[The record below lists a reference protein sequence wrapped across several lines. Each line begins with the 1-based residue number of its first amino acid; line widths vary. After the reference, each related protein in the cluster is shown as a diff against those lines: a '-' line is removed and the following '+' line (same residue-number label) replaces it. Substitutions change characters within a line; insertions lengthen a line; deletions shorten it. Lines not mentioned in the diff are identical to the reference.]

1 MKNALKLL
9 AIIISVF
16 MIGFFLEKTIDSSKL
31 NNTGSLEETFE
42 IISELF
48 SVLVAISIFGITWYA
63 YNKSRDNHSLLL
75 GAAFLITGILT
86 LFHLLSYPFMPDFI
100 NPNSFHKAGI
110 FFLESRFILAI
121 LLLAS
126 VYVYHDSLP
135 ELINKNVMVLFIIV
149 ILSVF
154 VGSVFI
160 HENLIFAAYNLD
172 SYSTKTVLLLFV
184 ITTIISVACYLYTKR
199 ARETGQKNLL
209 NLTNGSVIIL
219 FSNLVYVDYELSAH
233 LLIITG
239 FFYFYL
245 GLYKSSVELPYEKLA
260 IAEEKLRIGAEN
272 KYRNLFD
279 NANDAIITTDLEDSV
294 TSWNHSAEK
303 LFGWKAQ
310 EVMGKKLSSLVV
322 PLNLQT
328 QREELINNA
337 MNGKLASGM
346 ETVHICKDG
355 TRIFVDLTTSQ
366 LLDSNQNLAGLSFIV
381 RDITERKKAQ
391 DLINKS
397 KEFAETVINSM
408 NDAIAVIDVNDFR
421 ITDVNSVFLKNCGM
435 KKEELIGKTCYEI
448 THKQAQPCAPPDN
461 TCPLVDTLNTGK
473 YSTVEHVHHINGG
486 DKQYVEVST
495 SPIMNESGKVVNVIH
510 VARDITE
517 RKLAEK
523 TIGESFKQLKEE
535 KAKTESII
543 AALGDAISIQDTDFK
558 ILYQNKIHQD
568 IMGKQKGKYCYREYE
583 HRDHICEDCPV
594 NMTFMDGKIHIGE
607 RSMIKDGQK
616 LFFEITSSPL
626 KDSTNNIIAGIEIAR
641 DITKRKQT
649 EEALNKSRNLLNT
662 IKSVQDNF
670 IVDSDIKVTFN
681 DILNNVI
688 SLTQSEYGFIGEILY
703 TAKGDPF
710 LKIHAFTNI
719 AWNKEI
725 QEFYEKN
732 APQGIDFHDLKTLFG
747 SVITSGKP
755 VIANDPSTD
764 IRRGGLPEGHP
775 QIYKFLGIPFY
786 HGVKL
791 NGMIGVANCP
801 EGYDEDIIEYLK
813 PLLTTCASIIEAYRI
828 DQRRKL
834 AEKQIEVSLKEKE
847 TLLKEIH
854 HRVKNNMQIVSSLL
868 EYQTQYIK
876 DKNVIDIFTESQN
889 RIASMSL
896 VHEKLYQSN
905 DLAKIDF
912 NEYINDLASNLFQ
925 SYVDKSRR
933 ITLDMNIE
941 TIQMDIDF
949 AIPCGLIINELV
961 TNSLKYAFPEDREG
975 KIRIILRKT
984 DEEMFELVIG
994 DNGIGLPKDLD
1005 FRKTGSLGLHLVTIL
1020 AENQLHGEININKNT
1035 GTEFQIKF
1043 RGIK

>member
-1 MKNALKLL
+1 LKHALKLL
-9 AIIISVF
+9 AIIVSVF
-16 MIGFFLEKTIDSSKL
+16 LIGFFLEETIDSSEL
-31 NNTGSLEETFE
+31 NNTGSLEETLE

-48 SVLVAISIFGITWYA
+48 SIFVAISIFGITWYA

-75 GAAFLITGILT
+75 GAAFLITGILI

-100 NPNSFHKAGI
+100 NPNSSHKAGL

-126 VYVYHDSLP
+126 VYVYDDSLP
-135 ELINKNVMVLFIIV
+135 QLINKNVMILFIII

-154 VGSVFI
+154 LGSVFI
-160 HENLIFAAYNLD
+160 HEDLIFAAYKLD
-172 SYSTKTVLLLFV
+172 SYSAITVLLLFV

-199 ARETGQKNLL
+199 AKETYQKNLL
-209 NLTNGSVIIL
+209 NLTNGSIIIL
-219 FSNLVYVDYELSAH
+219 FSNLVYFDYEFSGH
-233 LLIITG
+233 FLIITG

-272 KYRNLFD
+272 KYRSLFD
-279 NANDAIITTDLEDSV
+279 NANDAIITTDMEDCV

-303 LFGWKAQ
+303 LFGWEAQ
-310 EVMGKKLSSLVV
+310 DATGKKLSSLIV

-328 QREELINNA
+328 QRDEIINNA
-337 MNGKLASGM
+337 MNGKLAYGI
-346 ETVHICKDG
+346 ETVRMCKDG

-366 LLDSNQNLAGLSFIV
+366 LLDPNRNLTGLSFIL
-381 RDITERKKAQ
+381 RDITERK
-391 DLINKS
+391 
-397 KEFAETVINSM
+397 
-408 NDAIAVIDVNDFR
+408 
-421 ITDVNSVFLKNCGM
+421 
-435 KKEELIGKTCYEI
+435 
-448 THKQAQPCAPPDN
+448 
-461 TCPLVDTLNTGK
+461 
-473 YSTVEHVHHINGG
+473 
-486 DKQYVEVST
+486 
-495 SPIMNESGKVVNVIH
+495 MNEETIKVGF
-510 VARDITE
+510 RRLE
-517 RKLAEK
+517 
-523 TIGESFKQLKEE
+523 EE

-558 ILYQNKIHQD
+558 VLYQNKIHQD
-568 IMGKQKGKYCYREYE
+568 IIGDQKGGYCYREYE
-583 HRDHICEDCPV
+583 HRDHICEGCPV
-594 NMTFMDGKIHIGE
+594 NMTFMDGKIHIEE
-607 RSMIKDGQK
+607 RSMIKDEQK

-626 KDSTNNIIAGIEIAR
+626 RDSTDRIIAGIEIAR

-649 EEALNKSRNLLNT
+649 EEALNKSRNLLDT

-681 DILNNVI
+681 EILSNVL
-688 SLTQSEYGFIGEILY
+688 SLTQSEYGFIGEILH

-732 APQGIDFHDLKTLFG
+732 APQGIEFYDLKTLFG
-747 SVITSGKP
+747 SVITGGKP

-764 IRRGGLPEGHP
+764 ARRGGLPEGHP
-775 QIYKFLGIPFY
+775 QLYKFLGIPFY
-786 HGVKL
+786 HGEKL
-791 NGMIGVANCP
+791 NGMIGVANRP
-801 EGYDEDIIEYLK
+801 EGYNEDIIEYLK
-813 PLLTTCASIIEAYRI
+813 PLLTTCANITEAYRI

-834 AEKQIEVSLKEKE
+834 AEKQIEVSLTEKE

-868 EYQTQYIK
+868 EHQTQYIK

-925 SYVDKSRR
+925 SYVANSGK
-933 ITLDMNIE
+933 ITLNMNIE
-941 TIQMDIDF
+941 NIQMDSDF

-961 TNSLKYAFPEDREG
+961 TNSLKYAFPEDRKGE
-975 KIRIILRKT
+975 IRIVLRKT
-984 DEEMFELVIG
+984 DKEMFELVIG

-1005 FRKTGSLGLHLVTIL
+1005 FRKTSSLGLHLVTIL
-1020 AENQLHGEININKNT
+1020 AENQLHGEININRNI